1 MIAADVLDLIVEI
14 VVLLTAVAALRL
26 WWRSRSVP
34 ATWVSLA
41 FTAFTVVVV
50 AGRLI
55 DTEPGAELTAALRV
69 LVILLMAGPYCLFRF
84 AASVTG
90 RTDAIRWAVDVA
102 FGLVVVLT
110 LVISEFPNP
119 EAGPVSPL
127 GLFYFMFLLIV
138 WGGSGLLAALL
149 LFRSSAGQ
157 GRLVRNRL
165 RLLALAT
172 AMLGAY
178 IPVVSMID
186 PPDDSVFVVYQSIV
200 TLTFML
206 LFLVAF
212 APPGLLRSAWRQH
225 DEREMYGSALA
236 FLSATDA
243 SHVAR
248 VLVPAVRRLMG
259 AKSAVLTA
267 EDGRVVTRDDAP
279 TADDRRGAIVTREL
293 GEFNLEVELSPA
305 VPLFGEEEQDLMGR
319 MVLLADL
326 ALDRVRL
333 MAAEQDAKVE
343 LEAAYQDLEQANA
356 ELESFVY
363 TTSHDLKNP
372 VLAVI
377 GYLDVI
383 REDHLDE
390 LSPAVASHIDRMTVN
405 ATHMDA
411 LIRDLLALSRIG
423 RIDVTPEHVD
433 LERMVDDVA
442 SDVSSRHPTM
452 RVERG
457 ELPDLWLNS
466 TRVRQLL
473 TNLVDNAARYSG
485 REDVTVTVTA
495 EDLEGG
501 GARIRVRD
509 NGRGIPEEH
518 LERIFGVFE
527 RLDPDTLGG
536 TGMGLT
542 ICRRIVE
549 SAGGNMGAEPHTD
562 GASFVIDLPTAAL
575 THGQEPSIMMT
586 VPDLD
591 RTPS

>member
-1 MIAADVLDLIVEI
+1 MTAAEVLDLIVHG
-14 VVLLTAVAALRL
+14 VVLVTTLVAVRL
-26 WWRSRSVP
+26 WWHTRSTP
-34 ATWVSLA
+34 AVWMSATFLTFSAVVLA
-41 FTAFTVVVV
+41 GYLDLDGYIV
-50 AGRLI
+50 
-55 DTEPGAELTAALRV
+55 RV
-69 LVILLMAGPYCLFRF
+69 LLATLMAGPYFLFRF
-84 AASVTG
+84 AAAITG
-90 RTDAIRWAVDVA
+90 GRAVLRRVVDVA

-110 LVISEFPNP
+110 LGMPTFPDL
-119 EAGPVSPL
+119 EGGPSDPVGTL
-127 GLFYFMFLLIV
+127 YYILLLTV
-138 WGGSGLLAALL
+138 WGGSGLLAAGLL
-149 LFRSSAGQ
+149 LQGSRGQ
-157 GRLVRNRL
+157 GRLVRARL
-165 RLLALAT
+165 RTMAVATAALALF
-172 AMLGAY
+172 
-178 IPVVSMID
+178 IPALSFL
-186 PPDDSVFVVYQSIV
+186 PDDSAIADVGSSAL
-200 TLTFML
+200 TLTMML
-206 LFLVAF
+206 LFLLAF
-212 APPGLLRSAWRQH
+212 APPGLLRSALRQH
-225 DEREMYGSALA
+225 DERDMYGSAIA

-248 VLVPAVRRLMG
+248 VLVPAVRRVMG
-259 AKSAVLTA
+259 AKSVVLTA
-267 EDGRVVTRDDAP
+267 DDGRVVTRDDAP
-279 TADDRRGAIVTREL
+279 NADDRRGEVVTREL
-293 GEFNLEVELSPA
+293 GEFTLEVELTPA

-319 MVLLADL
+319 MLLLADL

-333 MAAEQDAKVE
+333 LAAEEKARRE
-343 LEAAYQDLEQANA
+343 LESAYLELERANA

-390 LSPAVASHIDRMTVN
+390 LPPQVVSHIERMTIN
-405 ATHMDA
+405 AAHMDA

-442 SDVSSRHPTM
+442 SDVASRHPDM

-457 ELPDLWLNS
+457 DLPDLWMNS

-473 TNLVDNAARYSG
+473 TNLFDNAARYSG
-485 REDVTVTVTA
+485 RDDVTVTVTA
-495 EDLEGG
+495 EDLDDG

-527 RLDPDTLGG
+527 RLDPDALGG

-542 ICRRIVE
+542 ICRRIAE
-549 SAGGNMGAEPHTD
+549 SVDGNMGAEPYD
-562 GASFVIDLPTAAL
+562 GGASFVIDLPATALAR
-575 THGQEPSIMMT
+575 GQQPSIVMT
-586 VPDLD
+586 LPDLD